1 MRRLLHVAAAL
12 LAASQAHAQND
23 QVARG
28 RAPAWVNR
36 SELLAVPA
44 DAGGALFIRR
54 QDFLVHLNGQGQH
67 QYMGYR
73 AKLLHANALQ
83 MGNLSVAWNPAAGAP
98 TVHSIKVY
106 RGSDT
111 IDVLQDASFEILRR
125 EDQLEA
131 ARLDGLLTAVLRV
144 PDLRVGDELEVE
156 VTTPASDPSL
166 GTTDA
171 GVLLLGP
178 SPVPGRYHLGL
189 SWDASRQPSLKMSPE
204 MKAAAVSRERG
215 IDFRFDNP
223 APLTAP
229 KDAPARYQWLRT
241 VEFSDFADWPAISR
255 HFAPLYQKAAQ
266 LAPGSPIK
274 REAARI
280 AAAHA
285 TPLDRARAA
294 LKMVQQD
301 VRYIYVGLNGGNLK
315 PASAEETWQRRYG
328 DCKGKSV
335 LLLALLAELGIAAE
349 PVLVNA
355 GGADDGLNE
364 RLPSP
369 GLFDHVV
376 VRAQIAGQPYWLDG
390 TLPPVAAPALTPIM
404 PFEWV
409 LPLSVKG
416 QPIEHVPWKPSRT
429 PDEIALFEIDAR
441 PGFDKPA
448 RITSTMI
455 VRGMK
460 GLQAHAQFSPLSPAQ
475 LLAAFRQEAI
485 GDTWQAIDAVRW
497 RFDEKASASVL
508 TISGTGTV
516 DWDDDGAG
524 ERSYALPGGG
534 FSPPEKRIRP
544 AEQDQ
549 TLPFYATADFS
560 CHVTTVRL
568 PLSTR
573 ASQWSSKPGFDTRIF
588 GRNYYRAFELRDHAI
603 RMVRGSRV
611 ERREIDAATARRDN
625 ARIAAFDNSMGWIFY
640 QPARQKMAVGNGQ
653 QVPAT
658 YELDWT
664 IEDVPCLADA
674 TRGQGAQPT
683 AKR

>member
-1 MRRLLHVAAAL
+1 MRLSLSLVAASL
-12 LAASQAHAQND
+12 LAVGQAHAQND

-28 RAPAWVNR
+28 RAPAWVNP
-36 SELLAVPA
+36 SELLAVPD
-44 DAGGALFIRR
+44 DAVGAIFIRR
-54 QDFLVHLNGQGQH
+54 QDFLVHLNGQGQE

-73 AKLLHANALQ
+73 ARILHANALQ
-83 MGNLSVAWNPAAGAP
+83 MGNLSLAWNPAAGVP

-106 RGSDT
+106 RGGET
-111 IDVLQDASFEILRR
+111 IDVLQNTSFEILRR

-156 VTTPASDPSL
+156 MTTPASDPSL
-166 GTTDA
+166 GKTDA

-178 SPVPGRYHLGL
+178 SPAPGRYHLGL
-189 SWDASRQPSLKMSPE
+189 SWDASRQPSLKISPE

-215 IDFRFDNP
+215 VDFRFDNP
-223 APLTAP
+223 APLTPP

-241 VEFSDFADWPAISR
+241 VEFSDFADWPAVSR
-255 HFAPLYQKAAQ
+255 HFAPLYEKAAQ
-266 LAPGSPIK
+266 LSERSPIK

-280 AAAHA
+280 AAKHTA
-285 TPLDRARAA
+285 PLDRARAA

-301 VRYIYVGLNGGNLK
+301 VRYIYVGLNGGNLR
-315 PASAEETWQRRYG
+315 PASAEETWKRRYG

-335 LLLALLAELGIAAE
+335 LLLALLAELGIEAD

-355 GGADDGLNE
+355 GGGDDGLNE

-376 VRAQIAGQPYWLDG
+376 VRAQIGGQPYWLDG
-390 TLPPVAAPALTPIM
+390 TLPPVAAPTSTPIM

-409 LPLSVKG
+409 LPLTVEG
-416 QPIEHVPWKPSRT
+416 QPIEQIQWKPSRT
-429 PDEIALFEIDAR
+429 PDEIALYEIDAR
-441 PGFDKPA
+441 GGFDKPA
-448 RITSTMI
+448 RITTTTI
-455 VRGMK
+455 VRGVK

-475 LLAAFRQEAI
+475 LLAGFRQELI
-485 GDTWQAIDAVRW
+485 GDTWQAIDDIKW
-497 RFDEKASASVL
+497 RYDEKASASVL

-516 DWDDDGAG
+516 DWDDDGDG
-524 ERSYALPGGG
+524 ERSLALPGGG

-544 AEQDQ
+544 VEQDQ
-549 TLPFYATADFS
+549 TLPFYTTPDFS

-568 PLSTR
+568 PTSTR
-573 ASQWSSKPGFDTRIF
+573 ASQWSSKASFDTRMF

-611 ERREIDAATARRDN
+611 EQREIDASTAKRDN
-625 ARIAAFDNSMGWIFY
+625 ARIAAFDNSMGWISY
-640 QPARQKMAVGNGQ
+640 EPARQKMAVGDGKA
-653 QVPAT
+653 VPTT

-664 IEDVPCLADA
+664 MEDVPCLADA
-674 TRGQGAQPT
+674 VR
-683 AKR
+683 K